1 MKYVKSTLLPGE
13 RIVSEAHPS
22 FWAWGPR
29 ITLSLLLMV
38 WGVLVGTM
46 GTSPIAATV
55 FFVTGLLL
63 FAASL
68 FVWSTT
74 ELAVTNKRVVA
85 QLGGISRRNTVE
97 LRLDKVENV
106 QVEQSLMGRIFDYGS
121 LVFTAAGVTATRIP
135 GISNPIEFRRMVF
148 LAQAAEQPVPLR
160 LVA

>member
-1 MKYVKSTLLPGE
+1 VKYVKSTLLPGE
-13 RIVSEAHPS
+13 RIVTEAHPS

-46 GTSPIAATV
+46 GASLTAAAV

-68 FVWSTT
+68 FAWSTT

-85 QLGGISRRNTVE
+85 KVGGIRRGVAVE
-97 LRLDKVENV
+97 LRLDKVEGV
-106 QVEQSLMGRIFDYGS
+106 QIEQSRIGRIFDYGS
-121 LVFTAAGVTATRIP
+121 LVVTATGMPAARVP
-135 GISNPIEFRRMVF
+135 GISNPIEFRRMIF